1 MFYQRRTQG
10 IVGTMGEMTNCLFRV
25 KEGFERVA

>member
-25 KEGFERVA
+25 KEGFERDA